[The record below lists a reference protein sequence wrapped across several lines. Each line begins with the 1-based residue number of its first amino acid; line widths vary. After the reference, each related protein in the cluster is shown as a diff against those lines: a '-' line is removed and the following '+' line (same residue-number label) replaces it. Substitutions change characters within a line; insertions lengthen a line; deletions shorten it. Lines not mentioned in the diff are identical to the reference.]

1 MLKLI
6 IVAILAYLGYS
17 FYLRY
22 NALSKINKPP
32 GKKTSKNKYS
42 KMNIKDAEFKDI
54 DDKWLHFLI
63 VNNSL

>member
-22 NALSKINKPP
+22 NTLSKINKPT

-54 DDKWLHFLI
+54 DDK
-63 VNNSL
+63 

>member
-54 DDKWLHFLI
+54 DDK
-63 VNNSL
+63 